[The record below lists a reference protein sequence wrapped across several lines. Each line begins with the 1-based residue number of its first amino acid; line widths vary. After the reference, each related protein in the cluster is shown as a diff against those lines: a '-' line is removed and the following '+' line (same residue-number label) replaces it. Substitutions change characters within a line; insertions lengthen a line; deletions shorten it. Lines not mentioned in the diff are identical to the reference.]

1 MDKVSLDRIETLH
14 PLYRTLFYEFYK
26 EIDGIVKINGFWR
39 VVQGYRT
46 FAEQDELYAQGR
58 TKSGI
63 IVTKAKGGQSL
74 HNYGLA
80 VDIMG
85 ILNNKE
91 LINPTNEV
99 VKISKKY
106 NLEWGGEWTTKDM
119 PHFQIKGYKWQD
131 LIKKPLT
138 IDGKYPEL

>member
-106 NLEWGGEWTTKDM
+106 YLEWGGEWTTKDM

>member
-1 MDKVSLDRIETLH
+1 MDKVSLDRIEKLH
-14 PLYRTLFYEFYK
+14 PLYRTLFFEFYK
-26 EIDGIVKINGFWR
+26 DIVDNVKIDGYWR

-63 IVTKAKGGQSL
+63 KVTNAKGGQSL

-85 ILNNKE
+85 ILNNKK

-106 NLEWGGEWTTKDM
+106 NLEWGGEWASKDM

-131 LIKKPLT
+131 LIHKHLT